1 MCPPERYV
9 ESPKPQY
16 FKTTLFLKK
25 NVIANLVRIRSCW
38 NRVGAPS
45 SLKKR
50 ADAERTPSED
60 HEQTPC
66 KGGTGDWSRV
76 AASQR
81 APSTATKSHRKRQA
95 RRLPQKL
102 QREHC
107 SADTLDLNFKHP
119 ELLDHKFLL
128 F

>member
-16 FKTTLFLKK
+16 FKTTLFFKK

-81 APSTATKSHRKRQA
+81 APSTATKS
-95 RRLPQKL
+95 QKL
-102 QREHC
+102 GRGKQG
-107 SADTLDLNFKHP
+107 D
-119 ELLDHKFLL
+119 FLRNSRGSIVL
-128 F
+128 QIPWT